1 LRGAARLSYVAS
13 QPVQVVTWYLPVL
26 AAMAYDRY
34 KMGRVHPVYWIG
46 VAIMAVALARIPF
59 GETELWRGI
68 GRAMLAP
75 FV

>member
-1 LRGAARLSYVAS
+1 VVS

-34 KMGRVHPVYWIG
+34 RIGRVHPVYWIG